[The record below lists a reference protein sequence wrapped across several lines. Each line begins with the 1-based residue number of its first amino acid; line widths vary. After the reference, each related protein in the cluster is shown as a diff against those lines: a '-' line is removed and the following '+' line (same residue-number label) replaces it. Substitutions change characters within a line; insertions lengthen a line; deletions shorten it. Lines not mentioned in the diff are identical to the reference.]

1 MTDKPTVYLAGP
13 VRFADDGEGGLALG
27 WRDRFEARFGDRF
40 EVRNPLSKYNV
51 PLDDLRIK
59 PGISNPNDETTVG
72 VDELVRNDKQMI
84 EGADVVLVGYKPV
97 RSVGTP
103 MEVMYAYERD
113 IPVVLWGRD
122 GDFDLSPW
130 YKYHVDFALGSMDD
144 AVEWIEKKY
153 AAEGQEVEA

>member
-1 MTDKPTVYLAGP
+1 MTDEPTVYLAGP
-13 VRFADDGEGGLALG
+13 VAHAPDGEGGAS
-27 WRDRFEARFGDRF
+27 WRDRFEDRFGDRF
-40 EVRNPLSKYNV
+40 NVLNPLSKYNV

-59 PGISNPNDETTVG
+59 PGVSNPNDETAVG

-103 MEVMYAYERD
+103 METMYAYERD
-113 IPVVLWGRD
+113 IPVVLWDRD

-130 YKYHVDFALGSMDD
+130 YKYHVDAALGSMDD
-144 AVEWIEKKY
+144 AVEWIEEKH
-153 AAEGQEVEA
+153 AAEEQEVEV